1 MSRSTQLDPAEI
13 HRQASNH
20 DQTRENIVGQL
31 DQLKV
36 DVQNVLQASGSA
48 ATRALSTSTDS
59 WVESVKKTVISHM
72 EAMAQNIRREAD
84 GQEATDETLN
94 QQILNIPIETGN
106 FLGGR

>member
-13 HRQASNH
+13 HKQANNH

-36 DVQNVLQASGSA
+36 DVQNVLAASGSA

-72 EAMAQNIRREAD
+72 EQMSTNIRREAD
-84 GQEATDETLN
+84 GQEATDEELH
-94 QQILNIPIETGN
+94 QAILNIPIETGN